1 MDWFP
6 IMTSQE
12 SDSSKDHEMIIKKQM
27 NQSDDCGVD
36 SANYLL
42 GRSYGSSIVPD
53 RDMSY

>member
-1 MDWFP
+1 
-6 IMTSQE
+6 
-12 SDSSKDHEMIIKKQM
+12 MIIKKQM